1 MEDVAPV
8 TNDEVVRVFNENNS
22 KVKAL
27 IYGMI
32 PKLPTVRTCVCATAL
47 EGAAF

>member
-1 MEDVAPV
+1 
-8 TNDEVVRVFNENNS
+8 VFNENNS
-22 KVKAL
+22 KVKSL

-32 PKLPTVRTCVCATAL
+32 PKLPTQRTCVCASAL